1 MIQKPAQHHDLGFP
15 RLLRASIPTE
25 AEIDYPLHVRLLERG
40 NPTPI
45 DMDAHQG
52 LEVNLVL
59 EGRFERF
66 LEDMVVVANPGDV
79 TLVGPWEPHAWR
91 VVAPGTTAIAVI
103 FLAEVVEEGLADVPW
118 LRMFTV
124 PSVSRPRVATAAL
137 REKVLAIGWERL
149 AERKAQRPGW
159 LVAERLN
166 LLRLLFTLHREWTP
180 PGPLPADR
188 HARAAFFERL
198 RPAVDLVHA
207 NPLRHITQEQAA
219 TACGLRPS
227 RFGRLFKDTV
237 GMTFSDFRLRLRI
250 AVVAHRLLATNKSIE
265 TIAEETG
272 FADGSH
278 LHHAFMKH
286 YGCTPGQFREM
297 RR

>member
-66 LEDMVVVANPGDV
+66 LEDMVVVAN
-79 TLVGPWEPHAWR
+79 AWR

-137 REKVLAIGWERL
+137 REKVLAIGWEML